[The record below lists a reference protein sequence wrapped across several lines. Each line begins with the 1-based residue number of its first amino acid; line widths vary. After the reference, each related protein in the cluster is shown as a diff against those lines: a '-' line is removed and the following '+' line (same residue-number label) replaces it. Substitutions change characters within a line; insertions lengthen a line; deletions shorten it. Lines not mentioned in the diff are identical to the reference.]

1 MKSGAVNFIR
11 HIRNMVTASGKKRIL
26 YALVNILIMALA
38 VAAAAGI
45 KALVAAM
52 QGGDLN
58 FIVAIALIIVL
69 FVVGIFCFL
78 QGFIAQ
84 IALVFIAAAGIANPQ
99 ERSGN
104 IVAFLIALITTIGLI
119 VAAILALKF
128 I

>member
-58 FIVAIALIIVL
+58 FIVAIALIIV